1 MGFLFSEA
9 IIDQVSDIDNIHYC
23 EDVGKQEEKENV
35 VRAELARHILPD
47 FEKLQRNFYIS
58 SSCGVCGKSSIEA
71 VEVACSRLTDSSGA
85 GVTRELI
92 FNLVHKMEPK
102 QYLFGVT
109 GGIQASGLFDLE
121 GNLIFLREDIGR
133 HNALDK
139 IIGAVLA
146 KKGIDFTKSIPIL
159 SGRAGFEL
167 VQKAI
172 RAEIP
177 IVASIGAPSSLAV
190 QLANRFNLTLVG
202 FLRKNTFNIYAGKQ
216 RIA

>member
-1 MGFLFSEA
+1 
-9 IIDQVSDIDNIHYC
+9 
-23 EDVGKQEEKENV
+23 
-35 VRAELARHILPD
+35 
-47 FEKLQRNFYIS
+47 
-58 SSCGVCGKSSIEA
+58 
-71 VEVACSRLTDSSGA
+71 
-85 GVTRELI
+85 
-92 FNLVHKMEPK
+92 MESK

-167 VQKAI
+167 VQKDI